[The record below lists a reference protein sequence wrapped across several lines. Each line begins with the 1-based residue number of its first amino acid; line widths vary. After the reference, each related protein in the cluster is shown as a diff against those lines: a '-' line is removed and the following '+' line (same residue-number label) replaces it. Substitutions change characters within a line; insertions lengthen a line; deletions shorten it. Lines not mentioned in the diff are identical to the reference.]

1 MNARIKAAVGFGMC
15 VGLGLFT
22 WVGLLP
28 GKSEAG

>member
-1 MNARIKAAVGFGMC
+1 MTTRIKAVVGVGMC

-28 GKSEAG
+28 GQAEAG